1 MDDMAATVTD
11 AMARTRQTA
20 ANAAELAA
28 AALQLGT
35 LVDSG
40 RLTPPPVPVV
50 EPAPAAGQRNGR
62 WKQPVRSWR
71 S

>member
-1 MDDMAATVTD
+1 VTD
-11 AMARTRQTA
+11 AMARTRQTT

-40 RLTPPPVPVV
+40 RLTPSPIPVV
-50 EPAPAAGQRNGR
+50 DQARLPASATAGGSNR
-62 WKQPVRSWR
+62 
-71 S
+71 

>member
-1 MDDMAATVTD
+1 MAATVTD
-11 AMARTRQTA
+11 AMARTRKTT

-40 RLTPPPVPVV
+40 RSTPPPVALV
-50 EPAPAAGQRNGR
+50 EQSRLPASAVAGGSNR
-62 WKQPVRSWR
+62 
-71 S
+71 